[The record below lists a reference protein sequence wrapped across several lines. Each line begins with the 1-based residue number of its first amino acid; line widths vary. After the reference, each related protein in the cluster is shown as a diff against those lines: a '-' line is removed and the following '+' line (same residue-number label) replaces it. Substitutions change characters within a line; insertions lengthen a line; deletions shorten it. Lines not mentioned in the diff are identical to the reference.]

1 MGGRGAQ
8 EQLETMLAAGGTKSC
23 EVLKIKHYLLV
34 QHLFLLPVNETACLV
49 FPPEFRLVTVPPSQ
63 CHSHSEK

>member
-8 EQLETMLAAGGTKSC
+8 EQLETMLAAGGT
-23 EVLKIKHYLLV
+23 KIKHYLLV

-49 FPPEFRLVTVPPSQ
+49 FPPEFRSVTVPPSQ
-63 CHSHSEK
+63 RHSHSEK